1 MKKILLRLLLLP
13 KAFYLG
19 LGIQPD
25 KLKAILTAKLLMDE
39 RVPQEI
45 GLSAKKQKP
54 ISGKWASIIGFTLT
68 VLFGA
73 ILIFP
78 LVNDVQ
84 WILGLVLFY
93 TMFITIMAALLI
105 ATYTN
110 ILLDTKDNQIIL
122 PKPVND
128 RTFLAARLLHM
139 VIFILNYSIPISI
152 PAIITMVVIKGWHA
166 LWIMLLL
173 LPFTILFT
181 VFILNLLYLLLLRF
195 TSVNL
200 FKNII
205 TYFQVVIAIVIYGG
219 YQIIPRLLRNA
230 EMEKWKLPEDIT
242 TLFIPTYWW
251 AAAWE
256 SLYPGGEHTVIR
268 WVGTVFAF
276 LIPLVMMGAMVI
288 FLGPVFLRKI
298 NALATSSSDPVEKTN
313 TDKKK
318 VTTTQQGRSWH
329 QRLSRFFT
337 RRGAERMSF
346 EFTWLLT
353 ARNRDFKLMA
363 YPAFGYFIM
372 FFALAIFRFSEKKL
386 NFSLPDKSTLEI
398 MIIIGSYFLFFFIIT
413 AIDASKYSD
422 KRKAAWIYHI
432 PPVQY
437 PGAIISG
444 TVKSIL
450 CKFALPIFV
459 VLGIAG
465 CWLIGWTYIPNF
477 LLTIGMITTYCFLFV
492 YLSYN
497 TMPFSQNMLDKQKG
511 ASFFIRLFLGSLPFI
526 FGGLH
531 YLIFKMLPVVILL
544 MLLSFAS
551 SWLLNS
557 SLYQKRVPGW
567 QYKEEVN
574 QAV

>member
-13 KAFYLG
+13 KGFYSSI
-19 LGIQPD
+19 GIQPD
-25 KLKAILTAKLLMDE
+25 KLKAILTAKLLIDD
-39 RVPQEI
+39 RVPEEI
-45 GLSAKKQKP
+45 GLSAKKKKP
-54 ISGKWASIIGFTLT
+54 LSGKWASILGFILT
-68 VLFGA
+68 MLVGA

-84 WILGLVLFY
+84 WILGLVLFF
-93 TMFITIMAALLI
+93 TMFIIILAALLI
-105 ATYTN
+105 ASYTN

-152 PAIITMVVIKGWHA
+152 PAIVAMVIIKGWHSV
-166 LWIMLLL
+166 WIMLLL
-173 LPFTILFT
+173 LPFAILFT

-205 TYFQVVIAIVIYGG
+205 TYFQVIIAIVIYGG
-219 YQIIPRLLRNA
+219 YQIIPRLLRDA
-230 EMEKWKLPEDIT
+230 ELEKWKLPEDIT

-268 WVGTVFAF
+268 WVGTVFSF
-276 LIPLVMMGAMVI
+276 LIPLFMMAVMVI
-288 FLGPVFLRKI
+288 FLGPVFLQKI
-298 NALATSSSDPVEKTN
+298 NALATSSPDPVEKLN
-313 TDKKK
+313 PDKKK

-346 EFTWLLT
+346 EFTWLFT

-372 FFALAIFRFSEKKL
+372 FFAFTIFRFSEKKL
-386 NFSLPDKSTLEI
+386 KFSFPDKNTLEI
-398 MIIIGSYFLFFFIIT
+398 MIIIGSYFLFFFIMT
-413 AIDASKYSD
+413 AINASKYSD
-422 KRKAAWIYHI
+422 KKKAAWIYHI

-465 CWLIGWTYIPNF
+465 FWLIGWTYIPNF
-477 LLTIGMITTYCFLFV
+477 LLTIGMAITYCFLYA
-492 YLSYN
+492 YLSYKH
-497 TMPFSQNMLDKQKG
+497 MPFSRNMLDKQKG
-511 ASFFIRLFLGSLPFI
+511 ESFFISLFLGSLPFI

-551 SWLLNS
+551 SWLLIS
-557 SLYQKRVPGW
+557 SLYQKRVEGW
-567 QYKEEVN
+567 IFKEEVEPD
-574 QAV
+574 V

>member
-1 MKKILLRLLLLP
+1 VKKILLRLLLLP
-13 KAFYLG
+13 KGFYSSI
-19 LGIQPD
+19 GIQTD

-39 RVPQEI
+39 RIPQEI
-45 GLSAKKQKP
+45 GLSTKKKKP
-54 ISGKWASIIGFTLT
+54 LSGKWASIIGFILT
-68 VLFGA
+68 MLVGA

-84 WILGLVLFY
+84 WILALVLFF
-93 TMFITIMAALLI
+93 TMFIIILAALLI
-105 ATYTN
+105 ASYTN

-128 RTFLAARLLHM
+128 RTFLAARLMHM

-152 PAIITMVVIKGWHA
+152 PAIIAMVVIKGWHA

-173 LPFTILFT
+173 LPFAMLFT

-205 TYFQVVIAIVIYGG
+205 TYFQVIIAIVIYGG
-219 YQIIPRLLRNA
+219 YQIVPRLLRDA

-256 SLYPGGEHTVIR
+256 SLYPEGEHTVIR
-268 WVGTVFAF
+268 WVGAVFSF
-276 LIPLVMMGAMVI
+276 LIPLIMMAAMVI
-288 FLGPVFLRKI
+288 FLGPVFLQKI
-298 NALATSSSDPVEKTN
+298 NALATSSSDPVEKKN

-318 VTTTQQGRSWH
+318 MSSTHQGLFWY
-329 QRLSRFFT
+329 QRLSRLFT
-337 RRGAERMSF
+337 RRGAERMAF
-346 EFTWLLT
+346 EFTWSLT
-353 ARNRDFKLMA
+353 GRNRDFKLMA

-372 FFALAIFRFSEKKL
+372 FFAFAIFRFSEKKL
-386 NFSLPDKSTLEI
+386 KFSLPDKNTLEV
-398 MIIIGSYFLFFFIIT
+398 MIIIGSYFLFFFIMT

-432 PPVQY
+432 PPVQF

-444 TVKSIL
+444 AVKSIL

-465 CWLIGWTYIPNF
+465 FWLIGWTYIPNF
-477 LLTIGMITTYCFLFV
+477 LLTIGMVITYCFLYA
-492 YLSYN
+492 YLSYKH
-497 TMPFSQNMLDKQKG
+497 MPFSRDMLDKQKG
-511 ASFFIRLFLGSLPFI
+511 GSFFISLFLGSLPFI

-551 SWLLNS
+551 SWLLIS
-557 SLYQKRVPGW
+557 SLYQKRVEGW
-567 QYKEEVN
+567 NFKEEAENDV
-574 QAV
+574 

>member
-1 MKKILLRLLLLP
+1 MKKLLLRLVLLP
-13 KAFYLG
+13 KGFYES
-19 LGIQPD
+19 LGIQTD
-25 KLKAILTAKLLMDE
+25 KLKAILTAKLLIDE

-45 GLSAKKQKP
+45 GLSAKKKKP
-54 ISGKWASIIGFTLT
+54 LSGKWAGILGFLFSM
-68 VLFGA
+68 LFGVV
-73 ILIFP
+73 LIFP

-84 WILGLVLFY
+84 WILALVLFFS
-93 TMFITIMAALLI
+93 MFIIILAALLI

-110 ILLDTKDNQIIL
+110 LLLDTKDNQIIL

-139 VIFILNYSIPISI
+139 LIFILNHAIPISI
-152 PAIITMVVIKGWHA
+152 PAMIAMVIIKGWHA
-166 LWIMLLL
+166 LWIILLL
-173 LPFTILFT
+173 LPFAILFT

-205 TYFQVVIAIVIYGG
+205 TYFQVIIAIVIYGG
-219 YQIIPRLLRNA
+219 YQIIPRLLRDA
-230 EMEKWKLPEDIT
+230 ELEKWKLPEDIT

-256 SLYPGGEHTVIR
+256 SLYPGGEHTLIR
-268 WVGTVFAF
+268 WVGTAFAF
-276 LIPLVMMGAMVI
+276 LVPLIMMAAMVI
-288 FLGPVFLRKI
+288 FLGPIFLQKI
-298 NALATSSSDPVEKTN
+298 NALATSASDPVEKIN

-318 VTTTQQGRSWH
+318 GATSQQRHSWY
-329 QRLSRFFT
+329 QRLSRLFT
-337 RRGAERMSF
+337 RHGAERMAF

-372 FFALAIFRFSEKKL
+372 FFAFAIFRFGEKKL
-386 NFSLPDKSTLEI
+386 NFSFPDKTKLEI
-398 MIIIGSYFLFFFIIT
+398 MIIIGSYFLFFFIMT
-413 AIDASKYSD
+413 AINASKYSD
-422 KRKAAWIYHI
+422 KKKAAWIYHV
-432 PPVQY
+432 PPIQH

-444 TVKSIL
+444 AVKSIM

-465 CWLIGWTYIPNF
+465 FWLIGWTYIPNF
-477 LLTIGMITTYCFLFV
+477 LLTIGMVTTYCFLFA
-492 YLSYN
+492 YLSYKH
-497 TMPFSQNMLDKQKG
+497 MPFSRNMLDKQKG
-511 ASFFIRLFLGSLPFI
+511 GSFFINLFLGSLPLI

-531 YLIFKMLPVVILL
+531 WLIFKMLPVVILL

-551 SWLLNS
+551 SWLLAG
-557 SLYQKRVPGW
+557 SLYQKRIAGW
-567 QYKEEVN
+567 QYKEEVEED
-574 QAV
+574 V